1 MSSASPAVSGDPLL
15 SADGG
20 GPRPRFTD
28 LVAAE
33 WIKLRSL
40 RSTYW
45 VLASCVVVAVVV
57 NLNAVRSDFTYID
70 HPPPPMPG
78 RGPVTYD
85 PIFHGLNQIS
95 ADLVMLAAA
104 VVGAITVFGEYATG
118 MVRTTFAAVPDRR
131 AVALAKLVVVTAV
144 TLVMGTTVS
153 TVSFFGSNAM
163 LASRHVG
170 LSITDPGCVRCVAA
184 YALIAPVC
192 ALLGMALGAV
202 FRHATASVVAVVA
215 LLFLV
220 PLLFGGDR
228 YKLLRQIGNTL
239 PGDAQSRLVA
249 NPAAPIDFG
258 KYPASVHGSWIAL
271 AAWAVVSGVVAVV
284 VIRRRDV

>member
-1 MSSASPAVSGDPLL
+1 VTSLPLAGSAVSP
-15 SADGG
+15 SAAGE
-20 GPRPRFTD
+20 PRARFAD

-45 VLASCVVVAVVV
+45 VAASCVVVAVAV

-70 HPPPPMPG
+70 QPPPSVPG
-78 RGPVTYD
+78 RAPTAYD

-95 ADLVMLAAA
+95 ADLVVLAAA
-104 VVGAITVFGEYATG
+104 VIGAITVFGEYATG
-118 MVRTTFAAVPDRR
+118 LVRTTFAARPDRR
-131 AVALAKLVVVTAV
+131 GVALAKLVVVTVV
-144 TLVMGTTVS
+144 TLVMGVTVS
-153 TVSFFGSNAM
+153 TVSFFGTNAM

-192 ALLGMALGAV
+192 ALVGMALGAV

-228 YKLLRQIGNTL
+228 YKVLRQIGNTL
-239 PGDAQSRLVA
+239 PTDAQSRLVA

-271 AAWAVVSGVVAVV
+271 AAWAVGSAVVAVV